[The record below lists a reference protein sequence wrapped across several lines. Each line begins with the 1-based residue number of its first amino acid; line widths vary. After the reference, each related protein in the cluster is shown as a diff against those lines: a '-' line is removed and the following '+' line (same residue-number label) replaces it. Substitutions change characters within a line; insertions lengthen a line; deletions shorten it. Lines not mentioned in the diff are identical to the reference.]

1 VDQLLKILTQFYDLT
16 GMNFGGM
23 SPSQI
28 MFTEKG
34 KIKLGL
40 GLYYH
45 FPNMNST
52 NIYYLKSSNKTNI
65 FDFNATQYKFMKNSI
80 ERPLNLELEISYD
93 IFKIGLILLE
103 CSIGSL

>member
-1 VDQLLKILTQFYDLT
+1 MSILTEYLKGGSLLKLLQFVRTLPESVIREIIDQLLKILSQFYDLT

-52 NIYYLKSSNKTNI
+52 NIYYLKSSPKTK
-65 FDFNATQYKFMKNSI
+65 YL
-80 ERPLNLELEISYD
+80 PY
-93 IFKIGLILLE
+93 
-103 CSIGSL
+103 